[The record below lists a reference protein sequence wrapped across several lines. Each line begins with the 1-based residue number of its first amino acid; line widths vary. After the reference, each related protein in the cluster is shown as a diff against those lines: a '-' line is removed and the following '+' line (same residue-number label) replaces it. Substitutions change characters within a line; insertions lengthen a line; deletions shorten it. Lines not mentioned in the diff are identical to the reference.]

1 VRVAFRVDSGTAIGA
16 GHLVRCLT
24 LADELRDRG
33 ADVHFVTR
41 KHPGHFAEL
50 ARERKF
56 RVSELPG
63 AAEPTP
69 DPATW
74 IGTSQEADAA
84 DTLHVTEGAHPLDWT
99 IVDHYALDA
108 TWHRMI
114 RPATRGI
121 LAVDDLAD
129 RALAVDAVLDHNY
142 DATRR
147 DYRAVAPAARLLLGS
162 RYCLLPRTI
171 RAMRSTAQGS
181 TRPRGEA
188 TIVVSL
194 GGSDPSNATTAV
206 LTMLHD
212 VLASVHHV
220 DVVIGRAH
228 PAQEAVAEGCQA
240 LTNATLHVQTDLMG
254 LLLARADVAIGA
266 GGTSTWERLHL
277 GVPSIVLPL
286 AANQVPTIQALAET
300 GLVLTPGTTWRVSQR
315 LVTQLTRLLDD
326 TGERALMAERGRA
339 AIDGQGAERVADA
352 LRAWG

>member
-1 VRVAFRVDSGTAIGA
+1 MRVAFRVDSGTAIGA

-50 ARERKF
+50 ARERQF

-63 AAEPTP
+63 AVGPTP

-84 DTLHVTEGAHPLDWT
+84 DTLHATDGAHPLDWT

-108 TWHRMI
+108 TWHRAI
-114 RPATRGI
+114 RPATRRI

-129 RALAVDAVLDHNY
+129 RTLAVDAVLDHNY
-142 DATRR
+142 DATHR

-162 RYCLLPRTI
+162 RYCLLPRAI
-171 RAMRSTAQGS
+171 RTMRSTVQGP
-181 TRPRGEA
+181 TRPRSEA

-194 GGSDPSNATTAV
+194 GGSDPSNATTDV

-228 PAQEAVAEGCQA
+228 PAIAAAAEGCQLLA
-240 LTNATLHVQTDLMG
+240 NATLHIQTDLMG
-254 LLLARADVAIGA
+254 SLLARADVAIGA

-286 AANQVPTIQALAET
+286 AANQVATIQALAEA
-300 GLVLTPGTTWRVSQR
+300 GLVLTPGTNWRVSDR

-326 TGERALMAERGRA
+326 AGERALLAERGRD

-352 LRAWG
+352 LQAWG